1 MKKFAIIVLLLGSA
15 QAYAT
20 RQHCKPEPKPRDPP
34 AVSKPEPRGQQLRS
48 DVVDRPCDRG
58 HLAPVWCPRVTK

>member
-1 MKKFAIIVLLLGSA
+1 MKKFAIVVLLLGSA

-34 AVSKPEPRGQQLRS
+34 AVSKPEPAPRTRS
-48 DVVDRPCDRG
+48 DHDRPCDRAD
-58 HLAPVWCPRVTK
+58 APAFCRVVR